1 MTDEKNMGLR
11 QKVKKGI
18 VSIDEAIEIAKDY
31 NESIQRWLKRRK
43 DSGVKVPSEES
54 APKRYKKRSKAKSLQ
69 PAAPRAHFAR
79 HATPA
84 WLGAWSMHISRALA
98 P

>member
-1 MTDEKNMGLR
+1 MSDEKNMGLR

-18 VSIDEAIEIAKDY
+18 ISIDEAIEIAKDY

-54 APKRYKKRSKAKSLQ
+54 APKRYKKAKKAKK
-69 PAAPRAHFAR
+69 AEKAKKNA
-79 HATPA
+79 
-84 WLGAWSMHISRALA
+84 IV
-98 P
+98 

>member
-1 MTDEKNMGLR
+1 MTEEKNMGLR

-43 DSGVKVPSEES
+43 DAGVKVPSEQS
-54 APKRYKKRSKAKSLQ
+54 VPKRYKKAKKAKKAEKAKKNASV
-69 PAAPRAHFAR
+69 
-79 HATPA
+79 
-84 WLGAWSMHISRALA
+84 
-98 P
+98 

>member
-18 VSIDEAIEIAKDY
+18 VSIDEAIELAKDY

-43 DSGVKVPSEES
+43 DAGVKVPSEDS
-54 APKRYKKRSKAKSLQ
+54 APKRHKKRSKAKK
-69 PAAPRAHFAR
+69 AERAKKNAKV
-79 HATPA
+79 
-84 WLGAWSMHISRALA
+84 
-98 P
+98 